1 MKNLNFVPK
10 DVQSILSWHKISE
23 KCNEQN
29 VFHKKA
35 VLKNFALFT
44 GKHLCWNL
52 CFNKN
57 AGLQAW
63 SFIKKRLQH
72 RCFLANIEKI
82 LRTLIMKTSLN
93 GYLWETFSQKQNK
106 TKQNKKTALK
116 LRCLKNSCLF
126 MMFFIILFFS
136 ISPLHVSRRLP
147 YILKDD
153 SSENFKTTTN
163 ERLIL
168 DQWKN

>member
-106 TKQNKKTALK
+106 TKQKNRSKTSLFEKLLPFHDVLYHFVFLYFSTACQPAFALHIK
-116 LRCLKNSCLF
+116 R
-126 MMFFIILFFS
+126 
-136 ISPLHVSRRLP
+136 
-147 YILKDD
+147 
-153 SSENFKTTTN
+153 
-163 ERLIL
+163 
-168 DQWKN
+168 W